1 MNLRRVGKALAAL
14 ALLLVVA
21 ALLANA
27 FPAAVG
33 ADRTFVVQSGS
44 MEPAIP
50 TGSIVFVKDVPAER
64 IEEGDVI
71 TFSKGRNT
79 VTTTHRVTQKY
90 YNGESIRFTTKGDA
104 NEEPDPEPVYRPQL
118 VGVVVF
124 TIPYLGYITA
134 FASTRLGWIVLVVLP
149 VTLWIG
155 SEMWELWKAGTRSA
169 EETK

>member
-1 MNLRRVGKALAAL
+1 MIRRAVKAVAAL
-14 ALLLVVA
+14 ALLIVVA
-21 ALLANA
+21 VLLANA
-27 FPAAVG
+27 FPWFAG
-33 ADRTFVVQSGS
+33 ADYSYTVQSGS

-50 TGSIVFVKDVPAER
+50 TGSVVFVEDVPAND

-71 TFSKGRNT
+71 TFAESGNGP
-79 VTTTHRVTQKY
+79 TTTHRVIEKFETDDTV
-90 YNGESIRFTTKGDA
+90 RFRTKGDA
-104 NEEPDPEPVYRPQL
+104 NEDPDPEPVYRGAV

-124 TIPYLGYITA
+124 SVPFVGYLSA
-134 FASTRLGWIVLVVLP
+134 FASTKLGWIVLVVLP